1 MWHISFMGNKKNQ
14 EFKNDVLP
22 KNSKKITNNSFW
34 INGKFFSFI
43 LIATII
49 SLTFYNFFT
58 HPIKNH
64 STIELIL
71 CIIIGIIF
79 LIPIFI
85 VHEILHAIWFPKK
98 AKKELWY
105 EINRN
110 SLFLFSFQIYSN
122 CPLKRN
128 RFLLM
133 LLFPNIILAL
143 IPLFLWYCGIVF
155 FSPFISR
162 IIGSL
167 LTILFT
173 CGASDYSLFFDT
185 ILCTKKEDNII
196 IFKNEFYSSWLFARN
211 STANRIKC
219 TTYITNCTISLKI
232 RIYTTAPPHGWSFC
246 TIMILETMS
255 LILWKEPKN
264 YGRKIQSET
273 VPAANGSGNFS

>member
-85 VHEILHAIWFPKK
+85 VHEILLAIWFPKK

-196 IFKNEFYSSWLFARN
+196 IFKNEFYSS
-211 STANRIKC
+211 
-219 TTYITNCTISLKI
+219 
-232 RIYTTAPPHGWSFC
+232 
-246 TIMILETMS
+246 
-255 LILWKEPKN
+255 
-264 YGRKIQSET
+264 
-273 VPAANGSGNFS
+273 

>member
-1 MWHISFMGNKKNQ
+1 M
-14 EFKNDVLP
+14 
-22 KNSKKITNNSFW
+22 
-34 INGKFFSFI
+34 
-43 LIATII
+43 
-49 SLTFYNFFT
+49 
-58 HPIKNH
+58 
-64 STIELIL
+64 
-71 CIIIGIIF
+71 
-79 LIPIFI
+79 IPIFL

-196 IFKNEFYSSWLFARN
+196 IFFEYPH
-211 STANRIKC
+211 STG
-219 TTYITNCTISLKI
+219 NCQNK
-232 RIYTTAPPHGWSFC
+232 
-246 TIMILETMS
+246 
-255 LILWKEPKN
+255 K
-264 YGRKIQSET
+264 
-273 VPAANGSGNFS
+273 

>member
-49 SLTFYNFFT
+49 SFTFYNFFT
-58 HPIKNH
+58 QPIKNH
-64 STIELIL
+64 SIIELIL

-79 LIPIFI
+79 LIPIFL

-155 FSPFISR
+155 ISPFISR

-185 ILCTKKEDNII
+185 VLCTKKEDNII
-196 IFKNEFYSSWLFARN
+196 IFKNEFYSSN
-211 STANRIKC
+211 TS
-219 TTYITNCTISLKI
+219 
-232 RIYTTAPPHGWSFC
+232 
-246 TIMILETMS
+246 
-255 LILWKEPKN
+255 
-264 YGRKIQSET
+264 
-273 VPAANGSGNFS
+273 